1 MIIICCYNYVII
13 YILSIYE
20 MILILILI
28 STLIFKLILIFIV
41 KIYEWTWKK
50 MFDLNEFN
58 NSIFVYVIII
68 YWKSLQV

>member
-58 NSIFVYVIII
+58 NSIFVYVIVI